1 MITMH
6 TIYAN
11 QKALPQR
18 KQLTETLIETLTESE
33 EQLDASL
40 ERELVLFKDEKNELE
55 YIINA
60 LVQVCKLAAGDAFD
74 VVTEANSKGHS
85 TITTGTFNELKP
97 LRKGVCDKNIWVEIL

>member
-1 MITMH
+1 MQ

-11 QKALPQR
+11 QKALPSR
-18 KQLTETLIETLTESE
+18 KQLTETLIETITESE

-40 ERELVLFKDEKNELE
+40 ERELVLFKDEKNELD
-55 YIINA
+55 YIINT
-60 LVQVCKLAAGDAFD
+60 LIQVCKLSSGDAFD
-74 VVTEANSKGHS
+74 VVSEANAKGHS

>member
-1 MITMH
+1 MQ

-40 ERELVLFKDEKNELE
+40 ERELVLFKDEKNDLD
-55 YIINA
+55 YIIKT
-60 LVQVCKLAAGDAFD
+60 LIQVCKLSSGDAFD
-74 VVTEANSKGHS
+74 VVTEANTKGHS
-85 TITTGTFNELKP
+85 TVTTGTFNELKP
-97 LRKGVCDKNIWVEIL
+97 LRKAVCDKNIWVEIL